1 MNNINRKTFLQQSG
15 MAAAAVSFMPG
26 FSFGKNDEVILGQG
40 NKRYRLDTKWGELDP
55 AKYPV
60 KDCHEMVQDR
70 SGRILLLTNETKNN
84 VIFYDKKGK
93 LLSTWGTTYPGAHG
107 LTLFNENGT
116 EVLFICDNNRHQVI
130 KTTLD
135 GKELMVLD
143 YPKETG
149 AYTKQ
154 EEYIPTE
161 TAIAPNGDIY
171 VADGYGK
178 DVITQYNYK
187 GEYIRHFGGRGDG
200 DEHLLNA
207 HGICLDFR
215 QDKHMPTLIVTSRQ
229 QNAFKRYT
237 MEGKYIETIAM
248 PGAWVCRPVI
258 KGDYLYAA
266 VLQSKNAV
274 GKQSGFVTI
283 LDKNNKIVSNLA
295 GTAPVYTK
303 GVAEE
308 MYQTEKVFSYPH
320 DVCIDDEENL
330 YIAQWNSG
338 HVYPYKLQPVS

>member
-1 MNNINRKTFLQQSG
+1 MQRKDFIRRSS
-15 MAAAAVSFMPG
+15 AAAAAGLLGIPG
-26 FSFGKNDEVILGQG
+26 FSFGSRGETLLGHN
-40 NKRYRLDTKWGELDP
+40 NKRYRLDQEWGKLDA

-60 KDCHEMVQDR
+60 KDCHEMVQD
-70 SGRILLLTNETKNN
+70 SKGRILLLTNETRNN
-84 VIFYDKKGK
+84 VIIYNKKGG
-93 LLSTWGTTYPGAHG
+93 LISTWGTTYPGAHG

-135 GKELMVLD
+135 GRELLVLD

-149 AYTKQ
+149 RYTKP

-178 DVITQYNYK
+178 DWIIQYNHK

-207 HGICLDFR
+207 HGVCIDQR
-215 QDKHMPTLIVTSRQ
+215 GKNGPTLMVTSRQ

-237 MEGKYIETIAM
+237 MQGKWIETIPL

-266 VLQSKNAV
+266 VLQSKSAE
-274 GKQSGFVTI
+274 GKQSGFITI
-283 LDKNNKIVSNLA
+283 LDGNNKVVSNLA
-295 GTAPVYTK
+295 GTVPVYK
-303 GVAEE
+303 AGVPEE
-308 MYQTEKVFSYPH
+308 MYQTEKVFQYPH
-320 DVCIDDEENL
+320 DVCIDDEDNL

-338 HVYPYKLQPVS
+338 HVYPYKLQPVL